1 MKLNTVLVFSALVL
15 ASGLVWYSVTSKDDG
30 VPIIRA
36 DTSPIKI
43 HPDDRGGMEIEN
55 KDSTIYQALRKERPS
70 AHVENLLADNAQS
83 NKNGSGGPIN
93 REELFAGL
101 KTHQEKKSTVPIQ
114 TMEPIN
120 EAAENANATRLTA
133 EQAIQDETPY
143 IKEVIPTPIKEL
155 QIIPVD
161 TTKKSSIEAPKAR
174 PKTLSVT
181 PQMNRNKPEKG
192 LTSLLAE
199 VQGLKTTPLQSQ
211 KSTKKAAP
219 KIAQTGSSYI
229 QIGSLTSA
237 SAAKAHWVTRLQQF
251 PALLKGYKLRVQNV
265 EIAERGTYYR
275 VQGGPV
281 SKESAKHACIEI
293 NKRFAKSCIVK

>member
-70 AHVENLLADNAQS
+70 AHVENLLADNTQS
-83 NKNGSGGPIN
+83 SKNGSATPIN
-93 REELFAGL
+93 RDELFAGL
-101 KTHQEKKSTVPIQ
+101 KTHQEKKSVVTTQDIAPIKDAVDSAGIKPLITEQ
-114 TMEPIN
+114 VIQN
-120 EAAENANATRLTA
+120 EA
-133 EQAIQDETPY
+133 PY
-143 IKEVIPTPIKEL
+143 IKEMTPAPVKEP

-161 TTKKSSIEAPKAR
+161 TIKKSSIEAPKAR

-219 KIAQTGSSYI
+219 KATQTGNSYI

-237 SAAKAHWVTRLQQF
+237 SAAKAHWATRQQQF
-251 PALLKGYKLRVQNV
+251 PSLLKGYRLRVQDV

-275 VQGGPV
+275 VQGGPA
-281 SKESAKHACIEI
+281 SKESAKLACIEI